1 MQSLAVDQQI
11 VAELGTIEPESIAH
25 NILNYC
31 KVPTLYLIKTEKGLL
46 DFLCPLPLPSLP
58 K

>member
-31 KVPTLYLIKTEKGLL
+31 ILA
-46 DFLCPLPLPSLP
+46 LPSLTLGLC
-58 K
+58 